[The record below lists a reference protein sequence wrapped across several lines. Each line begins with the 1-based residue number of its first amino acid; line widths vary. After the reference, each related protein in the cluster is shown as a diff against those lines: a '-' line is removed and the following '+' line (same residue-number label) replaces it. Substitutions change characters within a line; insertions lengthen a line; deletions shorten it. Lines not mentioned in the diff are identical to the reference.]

1 MNKLITTVCLLC
13 MISSFSYAQDFR
25 YGFIGGVNLS
35 KPTGDI
41 EPAGVRAGVLLGIKG
56 ELGIPAI
63 ANGIYTEF
71 GLQLSTKSHKSSS
84 VIGLKEE
91 ELQSTTNINYLVVPV
106 HIGYKM
112 KCSKNV
118 SLLANVGPYV
128 GVGLWGKYKHFENGK
143 KDYSSSDIFD
153 TENGYKRFD
162 YGCGFNIGLEYA
174 KHFQLSLG
182 ADWGLKDISKVD
194 GWKYKNRSFT
204 ISVGYIL

>member
-1 MNKLITTVCLLC
+1 MSKLIATVCLLC

-71 GLQLSTKSHKSSS
+71 GLQLSTKSHKSGS
-84 VIGLKEE
+84 VIGFEEE

-112 KCSKNV
+112 KCSKNI
-118 SLLANVGPYV
+118 SLLANAGPYV